1 MGKGRGEDAYRALS
15 LVRRLYPNNCSAP
28 LGIAVLYAATER
40 PDQARP
46 LLDEAFR
53 LGGTIARAEAA
64 SYPALLPLLAEAT
77 APQAP

>member
-1 MGKGRGEDAYRALS
+1 MEKGRGEDAYRALT
-15 LVRRLYPNNCSAP
+15 LVRRLYPENWFAP
-28 LGIAVLYAATER
+28 LGMAVLHAATER

-53 LGGTIARAEAA
+53 LGEAIARTQAA
-64 SYPALLPLLAEAT
+64 GYPALAPLLAEAA